1 MTTSS
6 ESEQIIQAT
15 KNWLEQFVIKH
26 NFCPFA
32 AKPFREKRIR
42 YVSYPVETEQV
53 LVDKLIEEILLLK
66 DADPNDVETSI
77 VIAPSILA
85 DFLDYNQF
93 LDVADSIL
101 TELNMD
107 GLIQIASFHPQYQF
121 ADLDKD
127 DVRNYT
133 NRSPYPMF
141 HLIREESIEKAREM
155 MDTEAIPD
163 RNMALLLE
171 LGIDKVRKDW

>member
-1 MTTSS
+1 MTASA
-6 ESEQIIQAT
+6 ENKQIIQAT
-15 KNWLEQFVIKH
+15 RHWLEQFVIKH

-42 YVSYPVETEQV
+42 YASYSVSTEEE
-53 LVDKLIEEILLLK
+53 LVDRLVEEIILLK
-66 DADPNDVETSI
+66 DVDPAEIETSI

-93 LDVADSIL
+93 LNVVDAIIA
-101 TELNMD
+101 ELHVD
-107 GLIQIASFHPQYQF
+107 GIIQVASFHPAYQF
-121 ADLDKD
+121 ADLAAD

-141 HLIREESIEKAREM
+141 HLIREDSIEQARNM
-155 MDTEAIPD
+155 LDTEAIPQ

-171 LGIDKVRKDW
+171 LGIDTIKKKG